1 MSNFFDFI
9 FAWLESHQNI
19 LGWMGFVSLVM
30 MVATLVTVPLIII
43 RLPSRY
49 LTSDDDGLSE
59 IPHFWRWPYLVFKN
73 IVGLLLVLAGLAMLI
88 LPGQG
93 LLTLVIGLA
102 LLNFPGKR
110 RLVRHLIG
118 QQRIL
123 GAINRLRARAHKEPL
138 EAPQK
143 NTGT

>member
-1 MSNFFDFI
+1 M
-9 FAWLESHQNI
+9 WLRSHQDI
-19 LGWMGFVSLVM
+19 LGWMGLLSLVM
-30 MVATLVTVPLIII
+30 MVASLLTVPLIII

-49 LTSDDDGLSE
+49 LTADDDGLSQ
-59 IPHFWRWPYLVFKN
+59 IPPFWRWPYLVFKN
-73 IVGLLLVLAGLAMLI
+73 LVGLLLVLAGLAMLI

-110 RLVRHLIG
+110 RVVRRLVG

-123 GAINRLRARAHKEPL
+123 GVINRLRARAHKEPL
-138 EAPQK
+138 EAPADIS
-143 NTGT
+143 GD